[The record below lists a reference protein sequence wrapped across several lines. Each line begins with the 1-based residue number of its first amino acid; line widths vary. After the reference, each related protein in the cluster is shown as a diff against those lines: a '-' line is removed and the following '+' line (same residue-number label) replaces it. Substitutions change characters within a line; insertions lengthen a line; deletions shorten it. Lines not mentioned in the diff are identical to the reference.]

1 MLFSIWLG
9 MVIAAGQT
17 GCSTISNKP
26 AFNQQTAMLETRPA
40 LPANGSGPQARPTQR
55 GLRNPDYNAIPKVP
69 PPGARTTYSSAKVNA
84 PYIAITFDDG
94 PQPQN
99 TPRLLAMLRERNIKA
114 TFFVV
119 GELAK
124 EHPNIIRA
132 ILADGHEIGN
142 HTMKHPLNMTR
153 LSDDKINEE
162 VGGLANALQDIAGY
176 RSRLFRPPGG
186 NTNDHIKNMLYNQ
199 YGYLTILWTVDPND
213 WKRPGVSVVTSRLV
227 NGARNGAILLCHDL
241 HKPTVDAMPGTL
253 DQLLAK
259 GFHFVTVSQLLNMEA
274 SSAAPV
280 ASAAPAPQAPEAAPA
295 QPPGL

>member
-9 MVIAAGQT
+9 MVIVAGQT

-26 AFNQQTAMLETRPA
+26 AFNQQTAMLEARPA
-40 LPANGSGPQARPTQR
+40 QPVTGNGAPNRPVQR

-69 PPGARTTYSSAKVNA
+69 PPGARITYNSARINA

-94 PQPQN
+94 PQPSN
-99 TPRLLAMLRERNIKA
+99 TPRLLKMLRERNIKA

-119 GELAK
+119 GELAR
-124 EHPNIIRA
+124 EHPEIIRA

-162 VGGLANALQDIAGY
+162 VGGLANLLQEIAGY

-186 NTNDHIKNMLYNQ
+186 NTNDHIRNMLYNQ
-199 YGYLTILWTVDPND
+199 YGYLNILWSVDPND
-213 WKRPGVSVVTSRLV
+213 WKKPGVSVVTRRLV
-227 NGARNGAILLCHDL
+227 SGAQNGGILLCHDL
-241 HKPTVDAMPGTL
+241 HKSTVDAMPDTL

-259 GFHFVTVSQLLNMEA
+259 GFHFVTVSQLINMEA
-274 SSAAPV
+274 SGPAPV
-280 ASAAPAPQAPEAAPA
+280 AAASPTPQAPEAASA